1 MLDIDAIDKQFFADH
16 PDRKARI
23 RQPQKQIFINKQR
36 ATQFADEEELSFRR
50 LGPHDKSRR
59 RIVVYRV
66 PPENPMYDS
75 ERPQLLKLPILL
87 FSDETIEDRDDV
99 LLPEIDRIMTEAAK
113 SYGAA

>member
-1 MLDIDAIDKQFFADH
+1 MENVDKQFFTEH
-16 PDRKARI
+16 PDRQARI
-23 RQPQKQIFINKQR
+23 RPPQKQIFINKQR

-50 LGPHDKSRR
+50 LGMHDRSRR
-59 RIVVYRV
+59 RIIVYRV
-66 PPENPMYDS
+66 PKDNPMYDP

-99 LLPEIDRIMTEAAK
+99 LLPEIDRIMADAAK